1 MFSIH
6 LCNVCGAISRLSN
19 GISSGQ
25 IHDSPFQKFKK
36 NMGREKFGQLGGG
49 HAPESEKECEPFLLC
64 DCSLLMLECC
74 SIFQNDLK
82 PHVLGTPHVK
92 SLN

>member
-6 LCNVCGAISRLSN
+6 LCNVCGAISRLNN

-36 NMGREKFGQLGGG
+36 NMGREKFGQLGEGEG
-49 HAPESEKECEPFLLC
+49 HVPESEKECEPFWNASC
-64 DCSLLMLECC
+64 
-74 SIFQNDLK
+74 
-82 PHVLGTPHVK
+82 
-92 SLN
+92 